1 MELIEKIKKTAPDA
15 TVSENGEPV
24 VSVSAQELHQVAEAL
39 YADSEHSMDY
49 LRDIVGMDWGE
60 TGLGALYLLEST
72 RTGHR
77 IILKTVT
84 ADREQAFLPTVSD
97 LWKTAL
103 IKEREVFDFFGI
115 RFLNHPDM
123 RRIFLREDWKGYP
136 LRKDYDM
143 NSNPLNMENE
153 VNADITDEYFLKP
166 DGTIADKKNI
176 VFDQKDFVVNI
187 GPQHPS
193 THGVLRMRTSLDG
206 ENICKVDPILGYIHR
221 GIEKLCESLTY
232 PQTLALT
239 DRLDYL
245 GASQNRHA
253 LCMCI
258 EKGLGVEV
266 SERVQYI
273 RTIMDELQRI
283 DSHLLFF
290 SCLCMDMGALT
301 AFFYGFRDR
310 EKVLDILEQTTGGR
324 LIQAYNTIGGVQAD
338 IHPEFVKKV
347 KELIKY
353 LRPVLKEYHEIF
365 TGNVI
370 AQQRLKGTGV
380 LTREDAV
387 SFGATGGTGRASGWA
402 CDVRKRHPY
411 AMYGKVDFREVLFT
425 EGDCFARYMVR
436 MEEILESLRIIE
448 QLIDNIPEG
457 EYQLKMKPVIR
468 VPEGSYYAA
477 VEGSRGE
484 FGVYLESR
492 GDKSPYRL
500 KFRSTG
506 LPLVSCMDTITRGA
520 KIADLIAIGGTL
532 DYVVPDIDR

>member
-1 MELIEKIKKTAPDA
+1 MELIEKIKKLAPDA
-15 TVSENGEPV
+15 VVSEQGEPIV
-24 VSVSAQELHQVAEAL
+24 TISPESFHTVAEAL
-39 YADSEHSMDY
+39 YHDEQSPMDY

-60 TGLGALYLLEST
+60 TGLGTLYYLEST
-72 RTGHR
+72 RTYQR
-77 IILKTVT
+77 ITLKTLT
-84 ADREQAFLPTVSD
+84 ADRKQAFLPSVSD

-136 LRKDYDM
+136 MRKDYDM

-153 VNADITDEYFLKP
+153 INADITDEYFLQP

-193 THGVLRMRTSLDG
+193 THGVLRMRTSLEG

-221 GIEKLCESLTY
+221 GIEKMNESLTY

-245 GASQNRHA
+245 SAHQNRHA

-258 EKGLGVEV
+258 EKAAGIEI
-266 SERVQYI
+266 SERAQYI

-283 DSHLLFF
+283 DSHLLFY
-290 SCLCMDMGALT
+290 SCLVMDMGGLT
-301 AFFYGFRDR
+301 PFFYGFRER
-310 EKVLDILEQTTGGR
+310 EMILDIFEETTGGR
-324 LIQAYNTIGGVQAD
+324 LIQNYNMIGGVQAD
-338 IHPEFVKKV
+338 IHPTFCTKV
-347 KELIKY
+347 KEFITHLRSVIKD
-353 LRPVLKEYHEIF
+353 YHDIF

-370 AQQRLKGTGV
+370 ARTRLQGV
-380 LTREDAV
+380 GILSREDAI
-387 SFGATGGTGRASGWA
+387 SLGCTGGTGRASGWA
-402 CDVRKRHPY
+402 NDVRKHHPY
-411 AMYGKVDFREVLFT
+411 ALYDKVDFKEITYT
-425 EGDCFARYMVR
+425 EGDSFARYMVR
-436 MEEILESLRIIE
+436 MDEIMESCHIIE

-457 EYQLKMKPVIR
+457 EYKVKTKPIIKL
-468 VPEGSYYAA
+468 PEGVFSSS
-477 VEGSRGE
+477 VETSRGE
-484 FGVYLESR
+484 FCVMLESH
-492 GDKSPYRL
+492 GDKTPYRL
-500 KFRSTG
+500 HYRSTG
-506 LPLVSCMDTITRGA
+506 LPLVHAMDTVCRGQ

-532 DYVVPDIDR
+532 DFVIPDIDR

>member
-39 YADSEHSMDY
+39 YADSEHPMDY

-221 GIEKLCESLTY
+221 GIEKLNESLTY

-245 GASQNRHA
+245 SAHQNRHA

-258 EKGLGVEV
+258 EKAAGIEI
-266 SERVQYI
+266 SERAQYI

-283 DSHLLFF
+283 DSHLLFY
-290 SCLCMDMGALT
+290 SCLVMDMGGLT
-301 AFFYGFRDR
+301 PFFYGFRER
-310 EKVLDILEQTTGGR
+310 EMILDIFEETTGGR
-324 LIQAYNTIGGVQAD
+324 LIQNYNMIGGVQAD
-338 IHPEFVKKV
+338 IHPTFCTKV
-347 KELIKY
+347 KEFIAHLRSVIKD
-353 LRPVLKEYHEIF
+353 YHDIF

-370 AQQRLKGTGV
+370 ARTRLQGV
-380 LTREDAV
+380 GILSREDAI
-387 SFGATGGTGRASGWA
+387 SLGCTGGTGRASGWA
-402 CDVRKRHPY
+402 NDVRKHHPY
-411 AMYGKVDFREVLFT
+411 ALYDKVDFKEITYT
-425 EGDCFARYMVR
+425 EGDSFARYMVR
-436 MEEILESLRIIE
+436 MDEIMESCHIIE
-448 QLIDNIPEG
+448 QLIDNIPVG
-457 EYQLKMKPVIR
+457 EYKVKTKPILKL
-468 VPEGSYYAA
+468 PEGVFTSS
-477 VEGSRGE
+477 VETSRGE
-484 FGVYLESR
+484 FDVVLESH
-492 GDKSPYRL
+492 GDKTPYRL
-500 KFRSTG
+500 HYRSTG
-506 LPLVSCMDTITRGA
+506 MPLVHAMDTVCRGQ

-532 DYVVPDIDR
+532 DFVIPDIDR